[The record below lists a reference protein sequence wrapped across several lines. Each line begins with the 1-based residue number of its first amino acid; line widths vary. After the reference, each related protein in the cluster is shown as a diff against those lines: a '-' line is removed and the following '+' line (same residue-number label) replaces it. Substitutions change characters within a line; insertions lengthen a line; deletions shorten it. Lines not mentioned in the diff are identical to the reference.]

1 MGDIFVAANAVT
13 VTSAMA
19 TAGTYWQP
27 LKDVQD
33 ISAYGRID
41 VQPVLLGHYG
51 SAATP
56 TGIDVLFYTSMQNDV
71 DGDAW
76 HPVGSALYLSGAA
89 GTPQW
94 STFIIAYDNN
104 QLLYRY
110 LRWRIDLKTN
120 TTSATFSL
128 TGVARVL

>member
-1 MGDIFVAANAVT
+1 MGDIIVLANTVT
-13 VTSAMA
+13 VTSAMV
-19 TAGTYWQP
+19 TEGTYWQP

-33 ISAYGRID
+33 IAAYGRID
-41 VQPVLLGHYG
+41 VQAVLLGHYG

-71 DGDAW
+71 EGDAW
-76 HPVGSALYLSGAA
+76 KQAGSVLNLSGAN

-94 STFIIAYDNN
+94 KDFIIAYAEEVV
-104 QLLYRY
+104 LYRY
-110 LRWRIDLKTN
+110 LRWRIDLKAN